1 MKKYLNYAIVG
12 AVCLLVGRFVLQP
25 KQEVKEV
32 VKYVEKKE
40 EMKKT
45 KKVVKI
51 KEEKKPDGT
60 TSSETTITEDSNTET
75 NTSISSSKE
84 TSIKTGSGVSVGILA
99 LKDLNKFSE
108 KLEYGAVVSVP
119 VFGSLSVIGS
129 ADTTKRVGLG
139 VALEF

>member
-1 MKKYLNYAIVG
+1 MKQYLNYVIVG
-12 AVCLLVGRFVLQP
+12 AIALLVGRFVLQP
-25 KQEVKEV
+25 KPKTIEV

-40 EMKKT
+40 ETKKT
-45 KKVVKI
+45 KKTTKTRER
-51 KEEKKPDGT
+51 KNPDGSSQT
-60 TSSETTITEDSNTET
+60 ETEVVEDSTSNSTTTIASEKS
-75 NTSISSSKE
+75 TS
-84 TSIKTGSGVSVGILA
+84 TSRGISVGILA
-99 LKDLNKFSE
+99 LKDLDRFSE

>member
-1 MKKYLNYAIVG
+1 MKQYLNYGIIAII
-12 AVCLLVGRFVLQP
+12 ALLVGRFVLQP
-25 KQEVKEV
+25 KPKIKEV

-40 EMKKT
+40 ETKKT
-45 KKVVKI
+45 KKTTRTRERKN
-51 KEEKKPDGT
+51 PDG
-60 TSSETTITEDSNTET
+60 SSQTETEVVEDS
-75 NTSISSSKE
+75 TSNSSSTIASEKSKVISKGI
-84 TSIKTGSGVSVGILA
+84 SIGILA
-99 LKDLNKFSE
+99 LKDLDRFSE

>member
-1 MKKYLNYAIVG
+1 MNFKTIRNYTII
-12 AVCLLVGRFVLQP
+12 AVVALLAGRFILQP
-25 KQEVKEV
+25 QPKVKEV

-40 EMKKT
+40 ESKKT
-45 KKVVKI
+45 KKTTRTRERKN
-51 KEEKKPDGT
+51 PDG
-60 TSSETTITEDSNTET
+60 SSQTETEVVEDS
-75 NTSISSSKE
+75 TSNSSSTIASE
-84 TSIKTGSGVSVGILA
+84 KTKVISKGISVGVLA

-108 KLEYGAVVSVP
+108 KIEYGAVVSVP

>member
-12 AVCLLVGRFVLQP
+12 VVALLVGRFILQP
-25 KQEVKEV
+25 KQEVKEI

-40 EMKKT
+40 EVKKT

-75 NTSISSSKE
+75 SSSVSSSKE

-99 LKDLNKFSE
+99 LKDLDKFSE
-108 KLEYGAVVSVP
+108 KREYGVVVSVP
-119 VFGSLSVIGS
+119 VSGSLSVIGS

-139 VALEF
+139 LALEF